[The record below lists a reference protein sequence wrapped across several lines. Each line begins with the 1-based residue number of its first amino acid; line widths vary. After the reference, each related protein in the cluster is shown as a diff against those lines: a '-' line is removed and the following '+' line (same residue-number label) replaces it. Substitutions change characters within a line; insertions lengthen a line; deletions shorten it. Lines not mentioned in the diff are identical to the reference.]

1 MTPWIKIGLVA
12 AAGLAALAATGLAA
26 GAWLG
31 DRKAARQVVLPAAPQ
46 AALVVPTDAAA
57 LARGRYLYASRG
69 CVDCHGADGAGR
81 RFIDDPGGLQ
91 VKAPNI
97 SPGPGSV
104 VAGYSAEDWAR
115 TVRHGVKPDGR
126 PVFIMPSEDYA
137 GWTDADMGALVAH
150 MRQMPPVAGSAMQAT
165 VPPLV
170 KALYAAGMLRDAAE
184 KIDHQAPRPAT
195 VPADGSPAHGAYVA
209 AMCQGCHGPQ
219 LAGGK
224 VPGAPPDWPAA
235 ANLTPG
241 SRSGMAAY
249 GSAEQFIAMLRS
261 GRRPDGS
268 AVSPVM
274 PFGSL
279 RELSDLD
286 AQALYDHLKRLPPV
300 AFGG

>member
-1 MTPWIKIGLVA
+1 MKTWIKTSLLA
-12 AAGLAALAATGLAA
+12 AAGLATLAACGLAL

-31 DRKAARQVVLPAAPQ
+31 ERKAARRVVVPQ
-46 AALVVPTDAAA
+46 ARLVVPTDAAA

-104 VAGYSAEDWAR
+104 VAGYSAEDWSR

-137 GWTDADMGALVAH
+137 GWTDGDLVALVAH
-150 MRQMPPVAGSAMQAT
+150 MRQLPPAAGSGMVAQ
-165 VPPLV
+165 VPALV
-170 KALYAAGMLRDAAE
+170 KALYAAGVIRDAAE
-184 KIDHQAPRPAT
+184 KIDHRAPRPAAL
-195 VPADGSPAHGAYVA
+195 PADGSAAHGAYVA
-209 AMCQGCHGPQ
+209 GMCLGCHGEK

-224 VPGAPPDWPAA
+224 IAGAPPHWPAA

-241 SRSGMAAY
+241 SRSAMAAY
-249 GSAEQFIAMLRS
+249 ASAEQFTAMLRS

-268 AVSPVM
+268 LVSPVM

-279 RELSDLD
+279 RELSTPD
-286 AQALYDHLKRLPPV
+286 AHALYDHLKRLPPV